1 MGLPAALIAS
11 IDRIGLRRVSASV
24 ASLVYGAATVGR
36 QSFSIDADGRWRNHE
51 PEATIASPTV
61 HTTSYA
67 AFRDWVIDN
76 WCWAYRPLPGDT
88 VVDVGAGIGEEAVVF
103 SHLVGPTGHV
113 ISIEAHPETFACL
126 KETVRLSKLT
136 NVTPLQIAVGERDGA
151 TMIASGKTHLTSSVV
166 RGGAGIKVP
175 LRSLDSLACEL
186 GLRDIALLK
195 MNIEGASDSRLRGCG
210 RRVRSPAIYVSPATT
225 FSLSGAKE
233 RSFGPKLTCDRS
245 SNGTALRSRTAQIIR
260 TPGSRTIST
269 ELGPSRLARKPRHRS
284 AREFPASNAACFR
297 LCSVPHVLQ
306 RAKQRVQD
314 RQTS

>member
-1 MGLPAALIAS
+1 MGLPAAFIAS
-11 IDRIGLRRVSASV
+11 IDRMGLRRVSASV
-24 ASLVYGAATVGR
+24 ASLVYGVATVGR

-136 NVTPLQIAVGERDGA
+136 NVTPLQIALGERDGV
-151 TMIASGKTHLTSSVV
+151 TMIASGKSHLTSSVV
-166 RGGAGIKVP
+166 RGGAGVQVP
-175 LRSLDSLACEL
+175 LRSLDSLAGEL

-195 MNIEGASDSRLRGCG
+195 MNIEGAERLAVKGM
-210 RRVRSPAIYVSPATT
+210 RST
-225 FSLSGAKE
+225 
-233 RSFGPKLTCDRS
+233 S
-245 SNGTALRSRTAQIIR
+245 SIIR
-260 TPGSRTIST
+260 NLCISCHDFLSERGEGEELRTKADVRPELERYGFALTDRPNHPSPWVRDYLYGTKAEQAGSK
-269 ELGPSRLARKPRHRS
+269 A
-284 AREFPASNAACFR
+284 
-297 LCSVPHVLQ
+297 
-306 RAKQRVQD
+306 
-314 RQTS
+314 